1 MTQEHQIGCMACKHN
16 NFDGGCAAFSA
27 EIPFY
32 FASGQGHHTKRMPDQ
47 DNDIV
52 FEWIDSPRETLRERV
67 EQRARMK
74 RILAVRKAQKQV
86 AV

>member
-1 MTQEHQIGCMACKHN
+1 MSQEHKIGCMACKHN
-16 NFDGGCAAFSA
+16 TFDGGCAAFPDQ
-27 EIPFY
+27 IPFY

-52 FEWIDSPRETLRERV
+52 FEWIDRV

-74 RILAVRKAQKQV
+74 KIIADRKALRTLSSSE
-86 AV
+86 A